1 MPGYRFLGEDK
12 VTDFTITVRTP
23 DGIYTKSA
31 SKEFLTDH
39 DYRST
44 ITMNKIIPHPYVEV
58 NNVKWATG
66 NFIHYKKDNK
76 EYWGIAPAQWWISNY
91 GEEPSLNNAW
101 DGNSIQTDGLGSQ
114 HWYINYHNG
123 QLHKQLTTS
132 TCFSGV

>member
-1 MPGYRFLGEDK
+1 
-12 VTDFTITVRTP
+12 
-23 DGIYTKSA
+23 
-31 SKEFLTDH
+31 
-39 DYRST
+39 
-44 ITMNKIIPHPYVEV
+44 MNKIIPHPYVEV

-123 QLHKQLTTS
+123 QFTQTADDLDLFQW
-132 TCFSGV
+132 GVIDDALRFNDVYYLQGTDTHLEGKYYNGRGGWTFCR

>member
-1 MPGYRFLGEDK
+1 MLLTNDNTPIKLQKGYAWISFLGEDK

-66 NFIHYKKDNK
+66 NFI
-76 EYWGIAPAQWWISNY
+76 P
-91 GEEPSLNNAW
+91 L
-101 DGNSIQTDGLGSQ
+101 
-114 HWYINYHNG
+114 
-123 QLHKQLTTS
+123 
-132 TCFSGV
+132 